1 MKIVPEGSLVYGMQL
16 PVQAQSSLFVED
28 WERAS
33 GAAELI
39 RVARKAE
46 ECGLFYVAVCDH
58 IAIPDRLAG
67 AMGTVWYD
75 TIATLGMLAGVT
87 ERIRLLSH
95 VWVLAYRHPMQSAKS
110 FATLDR
116 LSNGRV
122 IAGVGAGHVA
132 EEFALLGLDFVERGT
147 LLDAALPAFKAG
159 LTGEPVDGATVGP
172 PPVQAHLPVWVGGS
186 SNPAL
191 RRVATHGDGWLP
203 QGTPRAKMPAQI
215 AYLREHLER
224 DRPGE
229 DVDIGAICE
238 FLYVGDPSWDVGRG
252 VISGSAERLAES
264 VLEFRRMGVDHLQ
277 IRFKARSCDELCDQL
292 DAFAAEVAPLVEQG
306 A

>member
-1 MKIVPEGSLVYGMQL
+1 MKIVPEGAFVYGIQL

-28 WERAS
+28 WERDS
-33 GAAELI
+33 GAAELVRI
-39 RVARKAE
+39 ARKAE

-58 IAIPDRLAG
+58 IAIPDRLA
-67 AMGTVWYD
+67 APMGTVWYD

-95 VWVLAYRHPMQSAKS
+95 VWVLAYRHPLQSAKS

-116 LSNGRV
+116 LSDGRV

-132 EEFALLGLDFVERGT
+132 EEFAMLGLDFEQRGR
-147 LLDAALPAFKAG
+147 LLDAALPAFRTG
-159 LTGEPVDGATVGP
+159 LSGLPVDGATVGP
-172 PPVQAHLPVWVGGS
+172 APVQSTVPVWIGGS

-191 RRVATHGDGWLP
+191 RRVAAHGDGWLP
-203 QGTPRAKMPAQI
+203 QGTPRAKMPQQI
-215 AYLREHLER
+215 AYLRDHLER
-224 DRPGE
+224 ARPGDNV
-229 DVDIGAICE
+229 DVGAICE
-238 FLYVGDPSWDVGRG
+238 FLYVGEPGWDVGRG
-252 VISGSAERLAES
+252 VVNGSPARLAES
-264 VLEFRRMGVDHLQ
+264 ILEFRRMGVDHLQ

-292 DAFAAEVAPLVEQG
+292 DAFAAEVAPLVEEG